1 MAQQNDSFP
10 SDRKK
15 GSGEPPK
22 QLTVTERAE
31 LKSNQLQQALGL
43 DEAQHKQ
50 VLKLYKK
57 LFRNEES
64 DKESQGMDGGPGFGN
79 TGPGASGIERPSGMG
94 GRGGF
99 GGAHDGEGPGNVGGQ
114 RHRPPVEDIVKQ
126 AEERFEKAQKKMQK
140 ILTAEQYQQWVKL
153 EQKELAHIIKQ
164 EGNKKFQRHGNSNRE
179 TLQEP

>member
-1 MAQQNDSFP
+1 MNYRKCIALLLLSVTFVSSALMAQQNDSFP

-22 QLTVTERAE
+22 QLTATERAE

-79 TGPGASGIERPSGMG
+79 TGPRS
-94 GRGGF
+94 
-99 GGAHDGEGPGNVGGQ
+99 
-114 RHRPPVEDIVKQ
+114 
-126 AEERFEKAQKKMQK
+126 EERR
-140 ILTAEQYQQWVKL
+140 VG
-153 EQKELAHIIKQ
+153 KEC
-164 EGNKKFQRHGNSNRE
+164 RR
-179 TLQEP
+179 